1 MTVMYF
7 YLHGSVGN
15 DPIVY
20 ELAFKRALNFPF
32 LGAFN
37 EIDVNNVDAYYY

>member
-7 YLHGSVGN
+7 YLRGIVGN
-15 DPIVY
+15 NPIVY

-37 EIDVNNVDAYYY
+37 EIVFNNVDAYYY